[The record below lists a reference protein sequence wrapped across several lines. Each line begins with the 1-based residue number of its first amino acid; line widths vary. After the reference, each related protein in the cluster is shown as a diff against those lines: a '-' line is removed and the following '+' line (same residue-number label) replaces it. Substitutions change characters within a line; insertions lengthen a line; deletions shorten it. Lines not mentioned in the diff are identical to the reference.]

1 VITADHTSM
10 SKNEKYQTDAGIYS
24 IPILIFDPSKSEV
37 EIVEKTVQ
45 QIDILPTILDLLH
58 YDLPYF
64 AFGNA
69 MSANKSTYAISF
81 SGQYYQLIT
90 DNYCLQFDGEKVI
103 ALFDRQYDK
112 LLKDNLVN
120 KASVNYKKEETLLKA
135 IIQTYNASL
144 IENKMSI
151 K

>member
-1 VITADHTSM
+1 
-10 SKNEKYQTDAGIYS
+10 
-24 IPILIFDPSKSEV
+24 
-37 EIVEKTVQ
+37 
-45 QIDILPTILDLLH
+45 
-58 YDLPYF
+58 
-64 AFGNA
+64 
-69 MSANKSTYAISF
+69 MSANKSSYAISF

-103 ALFDRQYDK
+103 ALFDRQHDELMK
-112 LLKDNLVN
+112 ENLVN
-120 KASVNYKKEETLLKA
+120 KTSVNYKKEETLLKA